1 MKKNNFK
8 IIKLDKSK
16 SLFNYEKKVIISEL
30 ILNLKL
36 GYYDFEKEK
45 PQKVKFSL
53 EANYED
59 KKPTNDKDLKSIV
72 NYAKLVRLVKKLVKN
87 RHYNFLETLAED
99 VFDELFKDKRIG
111 KISLK
116 IEKLE
121 VLKDCSSVGI
131 QISKKEAMISSEI
144 GKEVIKKEL
153 ALIPKLPGVYKMI
166 NSKNEIL
173 YVGKAKNL
181 PNRLKSYVSEKNH
194 IIRTERMLSQTK
206 KIEITTTSNESEA
219 LLLEANLIKKHKP
232 KFNILLRD
240 DKSFPFI
247 FIGKEDKWPQIKR
260 HRGKK
265 EKKGFFFGPFA
276 SAGSANWTIKMIQ
289 KIFHLRVCDDT
300 VFKNRERPCILYQIK
315 RCSAPCVGF
324 IEEKDYKQS
333 VDDAIEFVSGKS
345 RKIQKNLSQQMEKAS
360 EELDFEKATIL
371 RDRIKSLNIIQSSQ
385 RVNEANLVEADVIA
399 GYKESGKTCI
409 QVFFYRSKQN
419 WGNQAFYP
427 KHDAE
432 ENLSE
437 ILNSFVSQFYEN
449 KSVPASIILS
459 ENIREKD
466 LIEKTLSKK
475 EDKQINISV
484 AKKGSKLKVINQA
497 IKNAKDSLS
506 RKLYESQNNKEL
518 FESVA
523 KKFNLET
530 NINLI
535 EVYDNSHIQG
545 TNSVGALITY
555 GEEGFIKKRYRK
567 FNIKIRE
574 NSQDDYGMIKEVLE
588 RRFKRALQEKDNYLT
603 FPDLVLIDGGKG
615 QYSSAR
621 SSLNEL
627 GLHDIPVIA
636 IAKGKLRNSGNEVF
650 FHNGKELKFEKN
662 DPTLF
667 FLQRIRDE
675 AHRFAVS
682 AHRAKRKKGMT
693 SSLLDQ
699 IEGIG
704 SIRKR
709 ALLNHFGSARA
720 VESASLDEIQSVD
733 GVEEKVAKKIY
744 NFFHE

>member
-1 MKKNNFK
+1 MEFK
-8 IIKLDKSK
+8 
-16 SLFNYEKKVIISEL
+16 F
-30 ILNLKL
+30 
-36 GYYDFEKEK
+36 
-45 PQKVKFSL
+45 Q
-53 EANYED
+53 
-59 KKPTNDKDLKSIV
+59 
-72 NYAKLVRLVKKLVKN
+72 
-87 RHYNFLETLAED
+87 
-99 VFDELFKDKRIG
+99 
-111 KISLK
+111 
-116 IEKLE
+116 
-121 VLKDCSSVGI
+121 
-131 QISKKEAMISSEI
+131 KKEHMISSEI
-144 GKEVIKKEL
+144 GKDVIKKEL
-153 ALIPKLPGVYKMI
+153 PLIPKLPGVYRML

-181 PNRLKSYVSEKNH
+181 PNRLKSYIAEKNH

-219 LLLEANLIKKHKP
+219 LLLEANLIKKYKP

-247 FIGKEDKWPQIKR
+247 FIGNKDKWPQIKR

-265 EKKGFFFGPFA
+265 TKEGFYFGPFA

-315 RCSAPCVGF
+315 RCSGPCVGY
-324 IEEKDYKQS
+324 IEKEEYKRS

-345 RKIQKNLSQQMEKAS
+345 RRIQKNLSNQMEKAS
-360 EELDFEKATIL
+360 EDLDFEKAVIL
-371 RDRIKSLNIIQSSQ
+371 RDRIKALNIIQSSQ
-385 RVNEANLVEADVIA
+385 KINEANLVEADVIA
-399 GYKESGKTCI
+399 GYKESGKTCF

-419 WGNQAFYP
+419 WGNQAFFP
-427 KHDAE
+427 KHDPDE
-432 ENLSE
+432 KLGN

-449 KSVPASIILS
+449 KSVPSSIILS
-459 ENIREKD
+459 EEIKEKN
-466 LIEKTLSKK
+466 LIEKTLTKK
-475 EDKQINISV
+475 EGKQINISV

-497 IKNAKDSLS
+497 IKNAKDSLN

-518 FESVA
+518 FEAVA

-530 NINLI
+530 NISLI

-545 TNSVGALITY
+545 TNSVGALIAF
-555 GEEGFIKKRYRK
+555 GDEGFIKKRYRK
-567 FNIKIRE
+567 FNINKKGNE
-574 NSQDDYGMIKEVLE
+574 QDDYGMLREVLN
-588 RRFKRALQEKDNYLT
+588 RRFKRAIQEKDNFLS

-615 QYSSAR
+615 QYSTAR
-621 SSLNEL
+621 DAMNEL

-636 IAKGKLRNSGNEVF
+636 IAKGKYRNSGNETF
-650 FHNGKELKFEKN
+650 FHNGKEYKFEKN

-675 AHRFAVS
+675 SHRFAIS
-682 AHRAKRKKGMT
+682 AHRSKRKKAL
-693 SSLLDQ
+693 SKSLLDQ

-709 ALLNHFGSARA
+709 SLLNHFGSARA
-720 VESASLDEIQSVD
+720 VESASLDEIKSVE

>member
-1 MKKNNFK
+1 
-8 IIKLDKSK
+8 
-16 SLFNYEKKVIISEL
+16 
-30 ILNLKL
+30 
-36 GYYDFEKEK
+36 
-45 PQKVKFSL
+45 
-53 EANYED
+53 
-59 KKPTNDKDLKSIV
+59 
-72 NYAKLVRLVKKLVKN
+72 
-87 RHYNFLETLAED
+87 
-99 VFDELFKDKRIG
+99 
-111 KISLK
+111 
-116 IEKLE
+116 
-121 VLKDCSSVGI
+121 
-131 QISKKEAMISSEI
+131 MISSEI

-153 ALIPKLPGVYKMI
+153 PLIPKLPGVYRMLNDKG
-166 NSKNEIL
+166 EIL

-181 PNRLKSYVSEKNH
+181 PNRLKSYITEKNH

-206 KIEITTTSNESEA
+206 KLEITTTSNESEA

-247 FIGKEDKWPQIKR
+247 FIGNKDVWPQIRR

-265 EKKGFFFGPFA
+265 TKEGFYFGPFA

-315 RCSAPCVGF
+315 RCSGPCVGYV
-324 IEEKDYKQS
+324 EKEDYKKT

-345 RKIQKNLSQQMEKAS
+345 RKIQKSLSDQMEKAS
-360 EELDFEKATIL
+360 EDLDFEKAVIL

-385 RVNEANLVEADVIA
+385 RINEANLIEADVIA

-419 WGNQAFYP
+419 WGNQAFFP
-427 KHDAE
+427 KHDPDE
-432 ENLSE
+432 SLSN

-449 KSVPASIILS
+449 KSVPSSIIIS
-459 ENIREKD
+459 EEIKEKN

-475 EDKQINISV
+475 EGKQVNLSV

-497 IKNAKDSLS
+497 TKNAKESLN
-506 RKLYESQNNKEL
+506 RKLYESQNNREL
-518 FESVA
+518 FDSVA
-523 KKFNLET
+523 SKFNLET
-530 NINLI
+530 NINLV

-545 TNSVGALITY
+545 TNSVGALIAF

-567 FNIKIRE
+567 FNIKSKKNE
-574 NSQDDYGMIKEVLE
+574 QDDYGMMREVLN
-588 RRFKRALQEKDNYLT
+588 RRFKRAIQEKDNYLS
-603 FPDLVLIDGGKG
+603 FPDLVIVDGGKG
-615 QYSSAR
+615 QYSVAR
-621 SSLNEL
+621 DSLNEL
-627 GLHDIPVIA
+627 GLHEIPIIA
-636 IAKGKLRNSGNEVF
+636 IAKGKFRNSGNETF
-650 FHNGKELKFEKN
+650 FHNGKEYKFNKN

-675 AHRFAVS
+675 SHRFAIS
-682 AHRAKRKKGMT
+682 AHRAKRKRGISK
-693 SSLLDQ
+693 SLLDQ

-720 VESASLDEIQSVD
+720 VESASLDEIKSVD